1 MKHITESPNLKAVK
15 MMVSFLSAGSSLSVK
30 RMILAPGPDSPVTP
44 SPHCPVFLPLTL
56 RPSQASALVG
66 KRFLVTTSHYGKD
79 SSLLLLR
86 EISLPILVLSLTP
99 FNHASDSGPCQLPSM
114 RTFCTGKTWSQRIL
128 GLSMGSCSKLTQCQG
143 LRDYAFK
150 SWFRQR
156 FLQWQQL
163 KSWVFI

>member
-114 RTFCTGKTWSQRIL
+114 RTFCTGKT
-128 GLSMGSCSKLTQCQG
+128 
-143 LRDYAFK
+143 
-150 SWFRQR
+150 
-156 FLQWQQL
+156 
-163 KSWVFI
+163 